1 MATPR
6 EQLANILRQARL
18 DAGYES
24 HGALARRLNVSR
36 PVVSKAENPSSPTP
50 SDAVLAAIA
59 GATGA
64 GLDELTKLAQQA
76 RSGPPGWFAGWTD
89 DIEAG
94 ASVIRWFE
102 PSLVPGLI
110 QTEAYARAVL
120 SWKPE
125 SASTEANLR
134 SRLAR
139 QSVLDRAELRVVVL
153 ETVLY
158 REVGDAAIMSEQVEH
173 LLNVGGRPTVTLQVL
188 PDAPAVAGSLGGAFA
203 IASEGA
209 ADVATYSESIVEGT
223 VHTDPDLVARAVRF
237 FDWLRAEALP
247 WAQTQDLLRKA
258 GERWTL

>member
-6 EQLANILRQARL
+6 EQLANLLRQARL

-24 HGALARRLNVSR
+24 HAALARRLNVSR
-36 PVVSKAENPSSPTP
+36 PVISKAENPTSPTP

-89 DIEAG
+89 DIEAR

-125 SASTEANLR
+125 SASTEANLE

-158 REVGDAAIMSEQVEH
+158 REVGDAATMSEQIGH
-173 LLNVGGRPTVTLQVL
+173 LLDVGGRPAVTLQVL
-188 PDAPAVAGSLGGAFA
+188 PDIPAVAGSLGGAFA

-247 WAQTQDLLRKA
+247 WAQTQDVLRKA
-258 GERWTL
+258 GERWTV

>member
-1 MATPR
+1 VATPR
-6 EQLANILRQARL
+6 EQLANVLRQARL

-24 HGALARRLNVSR
+24 HAALARRLNVSR
-36 PVVSKAENPSSPTP
+36 PVVSKAENPSSPAP

-64 GLDELTKLAQQA
+64 GLDELAKLAQQA

-102 PSLVPGLI
+102 PLLIPGLI
-110 QTEAYARAVL
+110 QTSGYANGVFA
-120 SWKPE
+120 WKPE
-125 SASTEANLR
+125 SSSIERNLKN
-134 SRLAR
+134 RLAR
-139 QSVLDRAELRVVVL
+139 QSVLDRAELRVVIL
-153 ETVLY
+153 ESVLY
-158 REVGDAAIMSEQVEH
+158 REVGDAATMSEQLEY
-173 LLNVGGRPTVTLQVL
+173 LLTVGGRPTVTFQIL
-188 PDAPAVAGSLGGAFA
+188 PDTPAIAGSLGGAFA

-223 VHTDPDLVARAVRF
+223 VHTDPDLVARAVRL
-237 FDWLRAEALP
+237 FDALRADALP

>member
-6 EQLANILRQARL
+6 EQLANILRQARI
-18 DAGYES
+18 DAGYAS

-36 PVVSKAENPSSPTP
+36 PVISKAENPSSPTP

-64 GLDELTKLAQQA
+64 GLDDLTKLAQQA
-76 RSGPPGWFAGWTD
+76 RSGPPGWFSGWAD
-89 DIEAG
+89 DIEACS
-94 ASVIRWFE
+94 SVIRWFE
-102 PSLVPGLI
+102 PSLVPGLV

-125 SASTEANLR
+125 SASTEANLEN
-134 SRLAR
+134 RLSR
-139 QSVLDRAELRVVVL
+139 QSVLDRAELRVVIL
-153 ETVLY
+153 ETVLN
-158 REVGDAAIMSEQVEH
+158 REVGDAATMAGQVEH
-173 LLNVGGRPTVTLQVL
+173 LLAVGGRPTVTLQVL
-188 PDAPAVAGSLGGAFA
+188 PDTPAVAGALGGAFA

-209 ADVATYSESIVEGT
+209 ADIATYSESIVEGT
-223 VHTDPDLVARAVRF
+223 VHTDPDLVARAVRL

>member
-1 MATPR
+1 VATPR
-6 EQLANILRQARL
+6 EQLANIIRQARL

-24 HGALARRLNVSR
+24 HAAFARRLNVSR

-64 GLDELTKLAQQA
+64 GLDELAKLARQA
-76 RSGPPGWFAGWTD
+76 RSGPPGWFAGWAA

-102 PSLVPGLI
+102 PSLVPGLV

-125 SASTEANLR
+125 SASTEVHLR
-134 SRLAR
+134 NRLAR
-139 QSVLDRAELRVVVL
+139 QSVLDRAELRVVML

-158 REVGDAAIMSEQVEH
+158 REVGDAATMSGQLEH
-173 LLNVGGRPTVTLQVL
+173 LLDVGRRPTVTLQVL
-188 PDAPAVAGSLGGAFA
+188 PDTPVVVGSLGGAFA

-209 ADVATYSESIVEGT
+209 ADVAAYSESIVEGT
-223 VHTDPDLVARAVRF
+223 VHTDPDLVARAVRL

>member
-6 EQLANILRQARL
+6 EQLANLLRQARL

-24 HGALARRLNVSR
+24 HAALARRLNVSR
-36 PVVSKAENPSSPTP
+36 PVISKAENPTSPTP

-89 DIEAG
+89 DIEAR

-125 SASTEANLR
+125 SASTEANLE

-158 REVGDAAIMSEQVEH
+158 REVGDAATMSEQIGH
-173 LLNVGGRPTVTLQVL
+173 LLDVGGRPAVTLQVL
-188 PDAPAVAGSLGGAFA
+188 PDIPAVAGSLGGAFA
-203 IASEGA
+203 VASEGA

-247 WAQTQDLLRKA
+247 WAQTQEVLRKA

>member
-6 EQLANILRQARL
+6 EQLANLLRQARL

-24 HGALARRLNVSR
+24 HAALARRLNVSR

-89 DIEAG
+89 DIEAS

-102 PSLVPGLI
+102 PSLVPGLV
-110 QTEAYARAVL
+110 QTEAYVL

-139 QSVLDRAELRVVVL
+139 QWVLDRAELRVVVL

-158 REVGDAAIMSEQVEH
+158 REVSDAATMSEQVGH

-188 PDAPAVAGSLGGAFA
+188 PDTPGVAGSLGGAFA
-203 IASEGA
+203 GTWTASKGA
-209 ADVATYSESIVEGT
+209 PSLCEE
-223 VHTDPDLVARAVRF
+223 
-237 FDWLRAEALP
+237 
-247 WAQTQDLLRKA
+247 
-258 GERWTL
+258 

>member
-18 DAGYES
+18 DAGYGS

-89 DIEAG
+89 DIEAS

-158 REVGDAAIMSEQVEH
+158 REVGDAATMSEQVAH
-173 LLNVGGRPTVTLQVL
+173 LLTVGGRPAVTLQVL
-188 PDAPAVAGSLGGAFA
+188 PDTPAVAGSLGGAFA

>member
-6 EQLANILRQARL
+6 EQLANVLRQARL
-18 DAGYES
+18 DAGYGS
-24 HGALARRLNVSR
+24 HAALARRLNVSR
-36 PVVSKAENPSSPTP
+36 PVVSKAENPSSPAPT
-50 SDAVLAAIA
+50 DTVLAAIA

-89 DIEAG
+89 DIEAR

-102 PSLVPGLI
+102 PSLVPGLV

-125 SASTEANLR
+125 SARTEANLA

-158 REVGDAAIMSEQVEH
+158 REVGDTATMSGQVEH
-173 LLNVGGRPTVTLQVL
+173 LLDVGGRPAVTLQVL
-188 PDAPAVAGSLGGAFA
+188 PDIPAVAGSLGGAFA

-247 WAQTQDLLRKA
+247 WAQTQDSLRKA
-258 GERWTL
+258 GERWAL